1 MSNDHRIFGFNELGQ
16 VRANLYH
23 GSGRPY
29 AGAMYSWLVCSAPKQ
44 LVSKLA
50 DQWEQPLSEEE
61 FDVLEQLET
70 SSAEPSPYTAES
82 EIDCDECGGS
92 GVDPGGL
99 NAYEPEDCPVCHG
112 TKHQTVTRN
121 YLGEAFALASG
132 QSSRQI
138 EREHLAA
145 LDAYSR
151 QLMSA
156 YAQKVAA

>member
-16 VRANLYH
+16 VRVNMYH
-23 GSGRPY
+23 GAGHPY
-29 AGAMYSWLVCSAPKQ
+29 AGAMYSWLVCSGAKQ
-44 LVSKLA
+44 LAYKLA
-50 DQWEQPLSEEE
+50 DQWEQPLSEDEW
-61 FDVLEQLET
+61 DVLEELEHPDV
-70 SSAEPSPYTAES
+70 EFSPYTTES

-132 QSSRQI
+132 QSNQPI
-138 EREHLAA
+138 EREHLVA